1 MIGPLADT
9 FAPGDIDG
17 LLAAIE
23 RARARVPDRLVA
35 ARFASAHRW
44 EHAFAAELAD
54 LEAL

>member
-1 MIGPLADT
+1 VPNRLA
-9 FAPGDIDG
+9 
-17 LLAAIE
+17 
-23 RARARVPDRLVA
+23 A